1 MNATQLLSEDALTV
15 RETAARLGVSIR
27 QVMTLVANGQLP
39 GSYKLG
45 LIRLIPRHAVEQRM
59 RRVKQWKA
67 RHA

>member
-1 MNATQLLSEDALTV
+1 MTATQLLSEDALTV

-27 QVMTLVANGQLP
+27 QVMTLVADGKLS

-45 LIRLIPRHAVEQRM
+45 LIRLIPRRAVEERM
-59 RRVKQWKA
+59 RQVKQWKA